1 MKKKIFI
8 FLLVFILSFPLSAYM
23 TSGTGTKTCAQW
35 VKNKAEIISNN
46 NAHNIIRAATVQW
59 IKGYLSALNFFSEIN
74 NKKFKNFS
82 KLNGKEILLNVE
94 IYCKEN
100 ASKLI
105 EVDINPLIIR
115 PKNKGVIAADA
126 LIHYLDEIN

>member
-8 FLLVFILSFPLSAYM
+8 SLLVFILSFPLSAYM
-23 TSGTGTKTCAQW
+23 TSGTGTKTCTQW

-59 IKGYLSALNFFSEIN
+59 IRGYLSALNFFSEIN
-74 NKKFKNFS
+74 NKKFKDFS
-82 KLNGKEILLNVE
+82 KLNGEKILLNVE

-100 ASKLI
+100 SSKLI
-105 EVDINPLIIR
+105 EDYALDIWSGLS
-115 PKNKGVIAADA
+115 
-126 LIHYLDEIN
+126 YFE

>member
-1 MKKKIFI
+1 MHI
-8 FLLVFILSFPLSAYM
+8 
-23 TSGTGTKTCAQW
+23 
-35 VKNKAEIISNN
+35 N
-46 NAHNIIRAATVQW
+46 NIIRAATVQW
-59 IKGYLSALNFFSEIN
+59 IRGYLTVLNFFSEIN

-105 EVDINPLIIR
+105 EVDINPLIVR
-115 PKNKGVIAADA
+115 PKNKGVVAADA